1 MMVVNSLDLLYQTCE
16 LRYVN
21 EAILNILIKCEFRLY
36 VYILYIF

>member
-21 EAILNILIKCEFRLY
+21 EAILNIKY
-36 VYILYIF
+36 TH